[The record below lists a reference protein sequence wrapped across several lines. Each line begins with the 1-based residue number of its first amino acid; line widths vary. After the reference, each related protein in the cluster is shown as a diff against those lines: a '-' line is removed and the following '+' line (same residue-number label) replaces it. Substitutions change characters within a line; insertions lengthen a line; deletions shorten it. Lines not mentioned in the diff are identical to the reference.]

1 MTAVQTDDGPRRRNA
16 AATKEAIL
24 AAARVSFGSIGY
36 AQAGLREIAAQA
48 GVNAALVARYFGS
61 KEKLFEAAIEA
72 ITIDRLVAGGRENF
86 GKHAVHYLIDAPGI
100 RFNPLTMMILAAQD
114 PAVRQL
120 SVDALERQFVT
131 PLAAWLGG
139 PNGASKVSRMLVL
152 LTGLFTYWKILPLR
166 TFAPI
171 IDPGVRAWLEQA
183 LQGIV
188 DED

>member
-1 MTAVQTDDGPRRRNA
+1 MSTIGYMTAVQTDDGPRRRNA

-36 AQAGLREIAAQA
+36 AQA